1 MGERSIAYNWAGI
14 LFCPPVHYNITMSL
28 SFSDLLQRLHR
39 LFIQPHSA
47 GIDASRRE
55 FILNTLLSGL
65 FAIGSIALLL
75 SAADYY
81 LFHLGSH
88 VSTVVST
95 LLFWLITVV
104 LLVVSRRGCPQVASV
119 ILVALLLATSLQ
131 FTLSWGFG
139 LAIAQLMFALT
150 IVVAGVLFAAPLSIA
165 TMILVALLLGA
176 VTYLQ
181 TTQMQHPIP
190 YWERQPYQAEDVV
203 GYVAVFAIIG
213 ITSWLS
219 NRERDRSLRRAR
231 ASERALQ
238 RERDNL
244 EVKVAERT
252 RALEELQLARLLEL
266 QPFVEFG
273 RIGASLVHE
282 IANPLTAATLNLE
295 ELSRGQH
302 SELVRQV
309 QRNLHYLERY
319 LIAARKQIKRESDLK
334 TFSVYAELRQIVH
347 LLHNRARQASVEL
360 ELHKAPSVKL
370 YGDVVKFDQLVA
382 NILANAID
390 ATEKVSDPARRR
402 VTVAVTV
409 RGKTV
414 KITITD
420 HGTGISDA
428 AAEHLFEPFYSTK
441 PSARSGLGIGL
452 ALAKQYVERDFRGSI
467 AVSSSPAKGTTFILR
482 LRGQDR
488 V

>member
-1 MGERSIAYNWAGI
+1 MGERSIANNWAGM

-28 SFSDLLQRLHR
+28 SFSDLLQRLYQ
-39 LFIQPHSA
+39 LFIKSHST
-47 GIDASRRE
+47 GIDTRRRE

-65 FAIGSIALLL
+65 FAVGLVALLL

-88 VSTVVST
+88 ISTVVST
-95 LLFWLITVV
+95 LLFWLVTAM
-104 LLVVSRRGCPQVASV
+104 LLLVSRRGWPQVAAV

-165 TMILVALLLGA
+165 TMVLVAVLLAA
-176 VTYLQ
+176 VAYLQ
-181 TTQMQHPIP
+181 AAQLQHPIP
-190 YWERQPYQAEDVV
+190 YWDRQPYQPEDVV

-219 NRERDRSLRRAR
+219 NRERDRSLKRAR
-231 ASERALQ
+231 ASEAALQ

-309 QRNLHYLERY
+309 QRNLHHLERY

-334 TFSVYAELRQIVH
+334 LFSVSAELRQIVH
-347 LLHNRARQASVEL
+347 LLDNRARQAAVVL
-360 ELHKAPSVKL
+360 DLHKVPNLKL

-382 NILANAID
+382 NILANAVD
-390 ATEKVSDPARRR
+390 ASEKVSDPVRRR
-402 VTVAVTV
+402 VTVAVAA

-420 HGTGISDA
+420 HGAGISDA

-441 PSARSGLGIGL
+441 PLARSGLGIGL
-452 ALAKQYVERDFRGSI
+452 ALVKQYVEHDFKGSI
-467 AVSSSPAKGTTFILR
+467 TVSSSPAKGTTFTLR

-488 V
+488 T